1 MSRIGLAPITLPT
14 GVDVTIDGP
23 SVTVKGSK
31 GSLSRTFSDRVSFTL
46 DDGVVS
52 VSRLDDERQSRALH
66 GLSRALLQNMVVGV
80 SQGFQKDLQCFG
92 VGYRASLQGSAL
104 ELLVGFSHPVKV
116 DAPEGITFEVPE
128 PTKIVVRGIDKELV
142 GQVAADVRG
151 VRPPEPYKGKGIR
164 YVDEVVR
171 RKAGKAGVAR

>member
-1 MSRIGLAPITLPT
+1 MSRIGLAPITLPS
-14 GVDVTIDGP
+14 GVDVTVDGV
-23 SVTVKGSK
+23 SVTVSGPM
-31 GSLSRTFSDRVSFTL
+31 GTLARTFSDRVAITV

-52 VSRLDDERQSRALH
+52 VARSDDEGETRALH
-66 GLSRALLQNMVVGV
+66 GLTRALINNMVVGV
-80 SQGFQKDLQCFG
+80 SQGFRKELQCVG
-92 VGYRASLQGSAL
+92 VGYRASLQGSTL

-116 DAPEGITFEVPE
+116 EAPDGITFEVPE
-128 PTKIVVRGIDKELV
+128 PTRIIVSGIDKELV
-142 GQVAADVRG
+142 GQIAADVRG